1 MEVLSF
7 ILKVNMYETLSNKD
21 QVLVLCYYCNIT
33 HKKVFMDQKLL
44 KPYNPKETEDRIY
57 TSWIESDFFNPDT
70 CIEEEITT
78 PNSPHFSI
86 ILPPPNVTGTLHVG
100 HAATVT
106 IEDIM
111 VRFERMRG
119 KKTLWIPGTDHAA
132 LATQSKV
139 EEKLYKEEKKTRHD
153 FSREDFV
160 KIIEQFAAQSHDT
173 MVNQIK
179 KMGASVDWSRE
190 AYTLDP
196 KRTLAVHTAFKK
208 MYDDGLIYRGMRIV
222 NWDPK
227 LQTTVSDEEVERVE
241 EKVPLYYLKYGPF
254 TIATTRPETK
264 FGDKYIVMHPE
275 DARYKKY
282 NHGDKI
288 ELEWINGKVTATIIK
303 DSAIDMEFGTG
314 VMTITPWHDATDFEI
329 ALRHNLDK
337 EQVIGFDAKLLPIAG
352 EFSGIHIKKARPLIV
367 EKMKEKGL
375 LEKIDENYVHSLA
388 VSSRGGGIIEPQI
401 KKQWFVDVNKPFKLA
416 ESKIKGIEKG
426 SEVTLKF
433 LMKAAVEQ
441 GHIKILPDRFEKV
454 YFHWIENLR
463 DWCISRQIIFGHRV
477 PVWYRKEE
485 MYCGI
490 SAPEGEGWEQDLDTL
505 DTWFS
510 SGLWTFSTLGWPEE
524 TSDFL
529 QYHPTS
535 VLETAYDILFFWVAR
550 MILMTTYLLG
560 DIPFKTVY
568 MHGLVLDSKGRKMSK
583 SLGNTV
589 DPLVMVEKYG
599 ADATRLSFIIGT
611 GPGNDSKLSEDKIR
625 GYKNFANKIW
635 NATRFVLSNTEN
647 FDYENLP
654 ELIDE
659 DKTYQEELRKV
670 AADVTLDLE
679 NFRFYLAAE
688 KMYHYFWHTFADVV
702 IEKCKSRLTSTD
714 AKEKASAQR
723 ILLEIL
729 STSLKLLHPFMP
741 FITEEIWS
749 LMPIPNK
756 KMLVVEKW
764 PNSEAKSL
772 I

>member
-1 MEVLSF
+1 
-7 ILKVNMYETLSNKD
+7 
-21 QVLVLCYYCNIT
+21 
-33 HKKVFMDQKLL
+33 
-44 KPYNPKETEDRIY
+44 
-57 TSWIESDFFNPDT
+57 
-70 CIEEEITT
+70 
-78 PNSPHFSI
+78 
-86 ILPPPNVTGTLHVG
+86 
-100 HAATVT
+100 
-106 IEDIM
+106 
-111 VRFERMRG
+111 
-119 KKTLWIPGTDHAA
+119 
-132 LATQSKV
+132 
-139 EEKLYKEEKKTRHD
+139 
-153 FSREDFV
+153 
-160 KIIEQFAAQSHDT
+160 
-173 MVNQIK
+173 
-179 KMGASVDWSRE
+179 
-190 AYTLDP
+190 
-196 KRTLAVHTAFKK
+196 
-208 MYDDGLIYRGMRIV
+208 
-222 NWDPK
+222 
-227 LQTTVSDEEVERVE
+227 
-241 EKVPLYYLKYGPF
+241 
-254 TIATTRPETK
+254 
-264 FGDKYIVMHPE
+264 
-275 DARYKKY
+275 
-282 NHGDKI
+282 
-288 ELEWINGKVTATIIK
+288 
-303 DSAIDMEFGTG
+303 
-314 VMTITPWHDATDFEI
+314 
-329 ALRHNLDK
+329 
-337 EQVIGFDAKLLPIAG
+337 
-352 EFSGIHIKKARPLIV
+352 
-367 EKMKEKGL
+367 
-375 LEKIDENYVHSLA
+375 VHSLA

>member
-1 MEVLSF
+1 
-7 ILKVNMYETLSNKD
+7 
-21 QVLVLCYYCNIT
+21 
-33 HKKVFMDQKLL
+33 MDPKLL
-44 KPYNPKETEDRIY
+44 KPYNPTDTENRIY
-57 TSWIESDFFNPDT
+57 ESWISSGFFNPDT
-70 CIEEEITT
+70 CIDEKITSKT
-78 PNSPHFSI
+78 SSYFSI
-86 ILPPPNVTGTLHVG
+86 VLPPPNVTGTLHVG

-119 KKTLWIPGTDHAA
+119 KRTLWIPGTDHAA

-139 EEKLYKEEKKTRHD
+139 EEKMYKEEKKTRHD
-153 FSREDFV
+153 YSREDFV
-160 KIIEQFAAQSHDT
+160 KIIEQFATNSHDT

-190 AYTLDP
+190 AYTLDK

-227 LQTTVSDEEVERVE
+227 LQTTVSDEEVERIE

-254 TIATTRPETK
+254 TISTTRPETK

-282 NHGDKI
+282 KHGDTL
-288 ELEWINGKVTATIIK
+288 EVEWINGKVTATIIK

-314 VMTITPWHDATDFEI
+314 VMTITPWHDHTDFEI

-337 EQVIGFDAKLLPIAG
+337 EQIIGFDAKLLPVAG
-352 EFSGIHIKKARPLIV
+352 EFSGIHIKKARPLII
-367 EKMKEKGL
+367 ERLKEKGL
-375 LEKIDENYVHSLA
+375 LEKVDENYVHSLA
-388 VSSRGGGIIEPQI
+388 VSSRGGGVIEPQI
-401 KKQWFVDVNKPFKLA
+401 KKQWFVDVNKPFKLK
-416 ESKIKGIEKG
+416 ESKIEGIKSG
-426 SEVTLKF
+426 SEVTLKS
-433 LMKAAVEQ
+433 LMKDTVEQ

-463 DWCISRQIIFGHRV
+463 DWCISRQIIFGHRI
-477 PVWYRKEE
+477 PVWYRKNEASGSKEE
-485 MYCGI
+485 IYCGTE
-490 SAPEGEGWEQDLDTL
+490 APTGAGWEQDPDTL

-524 TSDFL
+524 TSDFM

-647 FDYENLP
+647 FDYSNPP
-654 ELIDE
+654 ELIEE
-659 DKTYQEELRKV
+659 DKAFQEELKKV
-670 AADVTLDLE
+670 TADVTLDLE

-688 KMYHYFWHTFADVV
+688 KLYHYFWHTFADVV
-702 IEKCKSRLTSTD
+702 IEKCKPRLMGTNE
-714 AKEKASAQR
+714 AEKRSAQR

-749 LMPIPNK
+749 FMPIPNK
-756 KMLVVEKW
+756 RMLVVENW
-764 PNSEAKSL
+764 PNPEKKSL
-772 I
+772 L